1 MRGSAPL
8 GVLLILVGLL
18 TVPMFKDTI
27 GKLLL
32 FGIFAGVFGLMI
44 VFVVG
49 GVVLIALRGAG

>member
-44 VFVVG
+44 VLVVG
-49 GVVLIALRGAG
+49 GVVLIAFRGAG